1 MSIEQNIEHANKL
14 KELRK
19 DMGKSP
25 LKKARYVAG
34 KVALMKYFNPYMDW
48 LYGIALSAALLKDIV
63 DLVGI
68 GSLPAIGTVI
78 TLMASITIFAVMF
91 ITGNFFKKRW
101 AKKIGVVFMGTA
113 VEIIFGL
120 NFLPVETA
128 IVIIVFYLALDDRR
142 KEAEAAEKKKAQAAS
157 QHAHY
162 SPRPEFAS

>member
-1 MSIEQNIEHANKL
+1 MATEEQIQHANRL

-19 DMGKSP
+19 NIGKSP
-25 LKKARYVAG
+25 LKKAKFVAG
-34 KVALMKYFNPYMDW
+34 KLALIKHFDPFWDW

-68 GSLPAIGTVI
+68 GSLPVIGTVI
-78 TLMASITIFAVMF
+78 TLMATITIFAVML

-101 AKKIGVVFMGTA
+101 AKKIGVVFLGTA

-128 IVIIVFYLALDDRR
+128 VVIIVFYLALDDRR
-142 KEAEAAEKKKAQAAS
+142 KAAEAVKEKAQAPDQSAN
-157 QHAHY
+157 Y
-162 SPRPEFAS
+162 SPKLEFAS

>member
-19 DMGKSP
+19 NMGKSP
-25 LKKARYVAG
+25 LKKAKYVAG

-63 DLVGI
+63 DLVGV
-68 GSLPAIGTVI
+68 GSLPLIGTAV
-78 TLMASITIFAVMF
+78 TVMASITIFAVML

-101 AKKIGVVFMGTA
+101 ARKIGVVFMGTA

-128 IVIIVFYLALDDRR
+128 IVIIVFYMALDDRR
-142 KEAEAAEKKKAQAAS
+142 IVAEAAEKKRAQTEN
-157 QHAHY
+157 QRTNY
-162 SPRPEFAS
+162 SPQPEFTS